1 MKYNWNWG
9 ILFEVSPEG
18 KGTYFDMLLSGLVWT
33 LTTAFFAWILALLLG
48 VCVGVLR
55 SLPNRFGRGV
65 GAAYV
70 ELFRNIPLLVQLFL
84 WYFVMPELVP
94 QEMGNWLKQL
104 PNAAFYTAVVG
115 LGLFMSAR
123 VAEQVRAGIFSLPKG
138 QQMAAT
144 ALGMTTA
151 QTYRY
156 ILLPIVFRVILPPLT
171 SELLNTIKNTSV
183 ALTIG
188 LMELTA
194 RARSMQEFSF
204 QVFEAFTVAT
214 ILYLITNMV
223 VTLLMRKL
231 EKSVAV
237 PGYLGASAS
246 AVVH

>member
-1 MKYNWNWG
+1 
-9 ILFEVSPEG
+9 
-18 KGTYFDMLLSGLVWT
+18 
-33 LTTAFFAWILALLLG
+33 
-48 VCVGVLR
+48 
-55 SLPNRFGRGV
+55 
-65 GAAYV
+65 
-70 ELFRNIPLLVQLFL
+70 
-84 WYFVMPELVP
+84 
-94 QEMGNWLKQL
+94 
-104 PNAAFYTAVVG
+104 
-115 LGLFMSAR
+115 
-123 VAEQVRAGIFSLPKG
+123 
-138 QQMAAT
+138 MAAT

-223 VTLLMRKL
+223 VTLAMRKL

-237 PGYLGASAS
+237 PGYLGAPAN
-246 AVVH
+246 AAIH

>member
-18 KGTYFDMLLSGLVWT
+18 KGTYLDMLLSGLVWT

-123 VAEQVRAGIFSLPKG
+123 VAEQVRTGILSLPKG

-237 PGYLGASAS
+237 PGYLGAPAS